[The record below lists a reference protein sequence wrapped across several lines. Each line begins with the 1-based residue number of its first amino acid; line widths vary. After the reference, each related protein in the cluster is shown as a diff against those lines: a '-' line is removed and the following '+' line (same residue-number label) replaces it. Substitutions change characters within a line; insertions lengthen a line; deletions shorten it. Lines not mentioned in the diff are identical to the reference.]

1 MRYLKVAV
9 TFVASVVLSGLL
21 GLAGCDDD
29 HGRHFRGDD
38 DRHAE
43 RYDRDGGD
51 RHDGDRHE
59 ERREGER
66 HEERGER

>member
-29 HGRHFRGDD
+29 HGRHFRGGLQ
-38 DRHAE
+38 RAHFIAG
-43 RYDRDGGD
+43 RLVARKKMGNH
-51 RHDGDRHE
+51 RK
-59 ERREGER
+59 
-66 HEERGER
+66 